1 MSQFSSVYDLGNV
14 DVASDGTRRG
24 APIAR
29 TEVRARYHDPSG
41 SSDYG
46 IDAAGFLSLLVPGLG
61 QLFCRRAGAGLF
73 FLTWTGLIGAFG
85 WALVATLDQT
95 MSTLRLLG
103 YPGVVAVWTLGGL
116 FVVLALLHLT
126 AILTAG
132 PADGHRAAHPVVTGI
147 ASAVLPGA
155 GQILA
160 GSRTRAVVFVATDW
174 AIAALWLVQAGPIVK
189 KLDQVGV
196 IVPDIVQAMT
206 QPAVLWTA
214 PAVVWA
220 LSVYDAIA
228 SATTARG

>member
-14 DVASDGTRRG
+14 DVASDATRRG
-24 APIAR
+24 APTAR
-29 TEVRARYHDPSG
+29 TEARVRYNDPSG
-41 SSDYG
+41 PSDDG

-61 QLFCRRAGAGLF
+61 QLFCRRAGAGMF

-116 FVVLALLHLT
+116 YVVLALLHLT

-132 PADGHRAAHPVVTGI
+132 PGDGHRAAHPVVTGI
-147 ASAVLPGA
+147 ASSVLPGA

-174 AIAALWLVQAGPIVK
+174 AIAALWLLQAGPIVK
-189 KLDQVGV
+189 KLDQLGV
-196 IVPDIVQAMT
+196 IVPDIVQTIT

-228 SATTARG
+228 SATTARS